1 MMLSLSL
8 SCTPVP
14 HNKVSA
20 VALFDFCRKKTQ
32 RPDCVSAKVQQ
43 PVFSTS
49 VVAPKFSTV
58 ELSIAE
64 RPTALGVGALK
75 EVCISLYTTLFFYIS
90 SNQKS

>member
-20 VALFDFCRKKTQ
+20 VALFDFCRKTNQ
-32 RPDCVSAKVQQ
+32 RPDCVSAKLHQ

-49 VVAPKFSTV
+49 VVAPKFSCV
-58 ELSIAE
+58 GLSIAE
-64 RPTALGVGALK
+64 RDTLDVGALK
-75 EVCISLYTTLFFYIS
+75 EVCICLHTTLFFYIS